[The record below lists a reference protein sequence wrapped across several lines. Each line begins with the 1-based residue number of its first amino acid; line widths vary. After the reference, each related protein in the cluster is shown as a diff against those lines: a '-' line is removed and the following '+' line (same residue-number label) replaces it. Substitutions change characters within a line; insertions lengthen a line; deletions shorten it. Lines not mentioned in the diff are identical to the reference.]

1 MGTSSMYNGY
11 SDGNSQRNPLLPDDF
26 NDDTGNSNDGNQNQ
40 ENEQDSQE
48 NGKPNDKKWEDT
60 KRSFSKLASG
70 TSKNT
75 RGAVSKYIKAYGG
88 SKSATKNAVS
98 GIRTTVNLGNFLSN
112 ASTQGFKETLENLK
126 IEYKN
131 RSTNQ
136 VLNDLINYL
145 APNPITK
152 EDSIAR
158 KALIVTMEKL
168 YELIENDNIDIESI
182 DKLNEETIKQIIP
195 LYVESYIYER
205 LLNDLGSRIEANSL
219 NSANAVKL
227 EKELKEYINSKV
239 EIAFKGLDATNTEFS
254 KKQVE
259 SLYNQCY
266 KVMEDLK

>member
-26 NDDTGNSNDGNQNQ
+26 NDNTGNSNEGNQNQ
-40 ENEQDSQE
+40 ENEQDS
-48 NGKPNDKKWEDT
+48 KLNDKKWEDT

-98 GIRTTVNLGNFLSN
+98 GIRTTVGLGNFLSN
-112 ASTQGFKETLENLK
+112 ASSQGFKETLENHK

-131 RSTNQ
+131 RSTSE

-168 YELIENDNIDIESI
+168 YELIENENIDIELI
-182 DKLNEETIKQIIP
+182 DKLNEGTMKQIIP

-205 LLNDLGSRIEANSL
+205 LLNDLGSRLEANSL
-219 NSANAVKL
+219 NSSNAVKL

-239 EIAFKGLDATNTEFS
+239 EIAFKGLDTANTEFS

>member
-1 MGTSSMYNGY
+1 MGTSSMYSGY

-26 NDDTGNSNDGNQNQ
+26 NDDPNNKDGDQNQ
-40 ENEQDSQE
+40 ENEQNNNQNNDTP
-48 NGKPNDKKWEDT
+48 KDKKWENS
-60 KRSFSKLASG
+60 KRNFSKLASG
-70 TSKNT
+70 SSNNI
-75 RGAVSKYIKAYGG
+75 RGAVSKYVKAYGG

-98 GIRTTVNLGNFLSN
+98 GVRTTISLGNFLSN
-112 ASTQGFKETLENLK
+112 ASTQGFKETLENIK
-126 IEYKN
+126 IEYRN
-131 RSTNQ
+131 RSTTE

-145 APNPITK
+145 APDPITK

-168 YELIENDNIDIESI
+168 YELIEKDNINIESI
-182 DKLNEETIKQIIP
+182 EKLNSDTLNQIIP

-219 NSANAVKL
+219 NSTNAVKL

-239 EIAFKGLDATNTEFS
+239 EITFTGLDITNSEFS
-254 KKQVE
+254 KKEIE

>member
-11 SDGNSQRNPLLPDDF
+11 SDGNGQRNPLLPDDF
-26 NDDTGNSNDGNQNQ
+26 DDSVGNNNDGDKNPENDQGNQG
-40 ENEQDSQE
+40 
-48 NGKPNDKKWEDT
+48 NGKPIDKKWENT
-60 KRSFSKLASG
+60 KRNFSKLASG

-75 RGAVSKYIKAYGG
+75 RGAVSTYIKAYGG
-88 SKSATKNAVS
+88 SKSAAKNAVS
-98 GIRTTVNLGNFLSN
+98 GIRTTVGLGNFLSN
-112 ASTQGFKETLENLK
+112 ASTQGFKESLENLK

-131 RSTNQ
+131 RSTSE

-168 YELIENDNIDIESI
+168 YELIENDNINIESI
-182 DKLNEETIKQIIP
+182 DKLDEGTVKQIIP

-239 EIAFKGLDATNTEFS
+239 EITFLGIDMTNSEFS